1 MGFFHV
7 FFLVLSAVEYPPW
20 EIIPCT
26 PKKHIPASAFNQKTM
41 YVKPDPY
48 SFYSIMIIMLEKL
61 FIMPSGKYVLYEQ
74 DIS

>member
-1 MGFFHV
+1 MH
-7 FFLVLSAVEYPPW
+7 S
-20 EIIPCT
+20 
-26 PKKHIPASAFNQKTM
+26 KKHIPASTFNQKTM

-74 DIS
+74 DISWYGLNITLVYVKH